1 MIVLGIDPGTT
12 KIGYALARSGEPV
25 PSILDY
31 GIISTPSGISFEE
44 KILEIA
50 RDISHLLD
58 THQPDRLSIEKLFF
72 TKNVTTG
79 IEVSH
84 VRGVIVYLCVQ
95 KGIPV
100 VEYTPLELKSGICGN
115 GRADKKQLQHA
126 IKMLY
131 RMTTLPKPDDA
142 ADALWLAYM
151 GLFGKQ

>member
-12 KIGYALARSGEPV
+12 KIGYALAESGEPC
-25 PSILDY
+25 PNIIDY
-31 GIISTPSGISFEE
+31 GIIATPSGVSFDE

-50 RDISHLLD
+50 HDISELLK
-58 THQPDRLSIEKLFF
+58 TYSPEKLVIEKLFF

-115 GRADKKQLQHA
+115 GRAEKKQLQHA

-131 RMTTLPKPDDA
+131 HMDTLPSPDDA
-142 ADALWLAYM
+142 ADALGLAYM
-151 GLFGKQ
+151 GLF

>member
-12 KIGYALARSGEPV
+12 KIGYALSEPGEPC
-25 PSILDY
+25 PKILDY
-31 GIISTPSGISFEE
+31 GIISTPSGVSFSS

-50 RDISHLLD
+50 SDISELLE
-58 THQPDRLSIEKLFF
+58 TYHPDKLVIEKLFF

-79 IEVSH
+79 MEVSQ

-100 VEYTPLELKSGICGN
+100 LEYTPLELKSWICWN
-115 GRADKKQLQHA
+115 GRAEKKQLQHA

-131 RMTTLPKPDDA
+131 HMDTLPSPDDA
-142 ADALWLAYM
+142 ADALGLAYM
-151 GLFGKQ
+151 GLFWK